1 MFKGILRG
9 KKCDLLGFGISNAPL
24 AELLAEAGAEVTVRD
39 EKAIPGEAEL
49 VRKGI
54 RIITGEGYL
63 NDISA
68 DFLFRSPGIRPDA
81 GEIPAAVARGAVLTG
96 ETELFLDITPAYA
109 VGITGSDGKTTTT
122 TLTHFFFKKAFEGT
136 GKKAYVGGN
145 IGTPLLP
152 VVGEMTENDVA
163 VVELS
168 SFQLM
173 GGGKSP
179 RRAAITNITPNHL
192 NWHKDYAEYIE
203 AKKNIFTR
211 GAELLVT
218 NADNEITAG
227 IAKNCGIDTILF
239 SSAKKTF
246 DEFSEFFP
254 AGRKNRAVF
263 LREGAICVSDGDK
276 TEKLL
281 DAADIILPG
290 RHNIENYM
298 TAIGLTLG
306 LVTATVYPDVAKTFG
321 GVEHRLEFVRE
332 FEGVKYYNSSIDS
345 TPTRTAAALSALTKK
360 PVIICG
366 GYDKKIPFEPL
377 AESLCRSAKAVV
389 LTGATAGKIKKAI
402 EECPEFPSS
411 GLAVFEAAGF
421 EDAVISAKNAA
432 CPGDIVLLSPA
443 CASFDAFRNFE
454 ERGRRF
460 KEIVLSFKN

>member
-1 MFKGILRG
+1 M
-9 KKCDLLGFGISNAPL
+9 
-24 AELLAEAGAEVTVRD
+24 
-39 EKAIPGEAEL
+39 
-49 VRKGI
+49 
-54 RIITGEGYL
+54 
-63 NDISA
+63 
-68 DFLFRSPGIRPDA
+68 
-81 GEIPAAVARGAVLTG
+81 
-96 ETELFLDITPAYA
+96 
-109 VGITGSDGKTTTT
+109 
-122 TLTHFFFKKAFEGT
+122 
-136 GKKAYVGGN
+136 
-145 IGTPLLP
+145 
-152 VVGEMTENDVA
+152 
-163 VVELS
+163 
-168 SFQLM
+168 
-173 GGGKSP
+173 
-179 RRAAITNITPNHL
+179 
-192 NWHKDYAEYIE
+192 
-203 AKKNIFTR
+203 
-211 GAELLVT
+211 
-218 NADNEITAG
+218 
-227 IAKNCGIDTILF
+227 
-239 SSAKKTF
+239 
-246 DEFSEFFP
+246 
-254 AGRKNRAVF
+254 
-263 LREGAICVSDGDK
+263 SDGDK

-306 LVTATVYPDVAKTFG
+306 LVPATVYPDVAKTFG